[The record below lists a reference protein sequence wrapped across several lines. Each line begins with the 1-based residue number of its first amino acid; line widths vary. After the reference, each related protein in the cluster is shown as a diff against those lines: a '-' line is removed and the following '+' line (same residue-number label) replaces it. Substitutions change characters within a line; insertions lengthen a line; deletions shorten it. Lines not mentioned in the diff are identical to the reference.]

1 MTQLAAVTAKETGP
15 KGAPT
20 FKIETI
26 TPKLA
31 AKYLEANKGN
41 RPLTRATARN
51 YAEEIR
57 LGQWLFN
64 GEAIKFDS
72 NGVLVDGQ
80 HRLLA
85 VTLADRSI
93 DTLVIRGLDPEAFK
107 TLDTG
112 RQRSMGD
119 VLALRGILYPAS
131 MSSAYRFLYRWLGR
145 GKKKTRIS
153 NTQLL
158 EFVDEFPEMIEL
170 GYECLRKPL
179 DADLVEP
186 ARRIF
191 FYFMASRVDTKVAR
205 EFMQCLARPNAP
217 LVPNA
222 RKLRDRLQVTSEE
235 AFPPAA
241 GVKWLWLLQAWNATV
256 AGKPVDRFSRFP
268 DAVDFERHP
277 LLKMRAVRT

>member
-1 MTQLAAVTAKETGP
+1 MTQLAAVPGKDRDL

-85 VTLADRSI
+85 VTMAERSI
-93 DTLVIRGLDPEAFK
+93 DTLVIRGLSPEAFK

-119 VLALRGILYPAS
+119 VLALRGILYPAA

-145 GKKKTRIS
+145 SKPKTRIS

-158 EFVDEFPEMIEL
+158 EFVDEFPQMIQV
-170 GYECLRKPL
+170 GYDSMRKPL
-179 DADLVEP
+179 DAILVDQ
-186 ARRIF
+186 ARRIYW
-191 FYFMASRVDTKVAR
+191 YFMASRIDPNLAR
-205 EFMQCLARPNAP
+205 QFLHCLARDEAP
-217 LVPNA
+217 IVPNA
-222 RKLRDRLQVTSEE
+222 RKLRDRLRQVAAEE
-235 AFPPAA
+235 IPPEA
-241 GVKWLWLLQAWNATV
+241 GVKWAWLLQAWNATV
-256 AGKPVDRFSRFP
+256 ARRPVERFSRFP
-268 DAVDFERHP
+268 NRVDFDP
-277 LLKMRAVRT
+277 KPVLKARRA

>member
-1 MTQLAAVTAKETGP
+1 MNVQ
-15 KGAPT
+15 PT

-41 RPLTRATARN
+41 RPMTRATARN

-85 VTLADRSI
+85 VTLAERSI
-93 DTLVIRGLDPEAFK
+93 DTLVVRGLDPEAFK

-119 VLALRGILYPAS
+119 ALALRGILYPAS

-145 GKKKTRIS
+145 GKPKTRIS

-158 EFVDEFPEMIEL
+158 EFVDDFPAMIEL

-191 FYFMASRVDTKVAR
+191 FYFMASRVDAKLAR
-205 EFMQCLARPNAP
+205 EFLQCLARPNAP
-217 LVPNA
+217 LVQNA
-222 RKLRDRLQVTSEE
+222 RRLRERLVITAEE
-235 AFPPAA
+235 TIPPAA
-241 GVKWLWLLQAWNATV
+241 GVKWAWLLMAWNATV
-256 AGKPVDRFSRFP
+256 AGKTVERFSRFP
-268 DAVDFERHP
+268 DAIDFDPKPAFRG
-277 LLKMRAVRT
+277 RA